1 MKQEQTALILAF
13 IDECQKTGTL
23 ADEST
28 EACEKMWNLICKAG
42 DIVDTHEDAGD
53 LHLQLEVQFLKTVE
67 LLKWNFFK
75 YGSLGGTALEEN
87 DLKWSPVKKVD
98 NI

>member
-1 MKQEQTALILAF
+1 MTNVKKA
-13 IDECQKTGTL
+13 GTL

-42 DIVDTHEDAGD
+42 DIVDTHEDAGN

-67 LLKWNFFK
+67 LLKWNFL
-75 YGSLGGTALEEN
+75 SMVLLEG
-87 DLKWSPVKKVD
+87 LPRGK
-98 NI
+98 